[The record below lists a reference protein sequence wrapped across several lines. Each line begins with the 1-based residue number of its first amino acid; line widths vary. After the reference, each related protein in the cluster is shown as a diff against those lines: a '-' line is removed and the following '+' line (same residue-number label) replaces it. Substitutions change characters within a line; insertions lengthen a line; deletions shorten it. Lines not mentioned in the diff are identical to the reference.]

1 MISRDPE
8 MVSGMINNNPEKTMK
23 KVFFYIAVFAAMVSC
38 AKVETPTQEEQGS
51 KLNII
56 TATVKNDAT
65 KVAISTSDYTL
76 FDHLWQ
82 TGDQVSVIDGT
93 NKLYTLATGNGERT
107 ATFSG
112 ESALSGTTPYYA
124 IYPYDIAATLDGSTI
139 TTTFPAT
146 QTYTP
151 GSYDKAALV
160 MIGKGEDADNFGF
173 KLASSII
180 QITLTPS
187 TSYTVK
193 KVEITANG
201 GESIAGTAQVNYDDG
216 MPNVTMTDGVPT
228 VSVTFGDGLAMT
240 AGTPYTFYVALPAV
254 TLSSGVSVAVTDSDN
269 NLLLKKSSSLSLTRN
284 YVTKMP
290 ALTAVPN
297 IPNLALTNSVSAG
310 LATPQT
316 ANCYLVNA
324 AGTYAIPIDT
334 KGNSSEISLKGIT
347 SVEEEID
354 VNGQISDLVLYGKY
368 MKFVVASPATNN
380 NAVVAAKVDSDIV
393 WSWHIWTNTE
403 YTLGTGDV
411 NPNSGD
417 YTYMPLNIGA
427 ITKDGTDTYWTD
439 GCLYQWGRKDPLIL
453 GSFTSESSITS
464 ISESIKNPTKFSSI
478 WFCEATSG
486 SMDTNNT
493 IWCGTSPDLGE
504 TTVVKTIYDPSPV
517 GYSVPPAQAFENIRA
532 ENESLTYWNSTYN
545 GILWNG
551 LFIPANTINGIPGNF
566 KNWLGY
572 YCASARVGEYRTA
585 SCYYAMNAPSDKNF
599 SGYYGDKKNAMN
611 IRPIRNN

>member
-201 GESIAGTAQVNYDDG
+201 GESIAGEAEVNYNDG
-216 MPNVTMTDGVPT
+216 TPIVTMTDGVPT
-228 VSVTFGDGLAMT
+228 VTVDFGAGVVLT
-240 AGTPYTFYVALPAV
+240 AKTSYTFYVALPAV

-297 IPNLALTNSVSAG
+297 IPNLALVNSASVG

-316 ANCYLVNA
+316 ANCYVVNA
-324 AGTYAIPIDT
+324 AADASYAIPIDT
-334 KGNSSEISLKGIT
+334 KGNSSEISLKGINASELLWDDGDIIT
-347 SVEEEID
+347 NDAFRV
-354 VNGQISDLVLYGKY
+354 YGKY
-368 MKFVVASPATNN
+368 LVFKTNAN
-380 NAVVAAKVDSDIV
+380 YGNALIAAKIGSTIQ
-393 WSWHIWTNTE
+393 WSWHIWSTNYDLADTDDFT
-403 YTLGTGDV
+403 YSDKVYKFMPIHLGELPT
-411 NPNSGD
+411 PPTRGD
-417 YTYMPLNIGA
+417 YTER
-427 ITKDGTDTYWTD
+427 
-439 GCLYQWGRKDPLIL
+439 GCMYQWGRKDPITLNSYVVL
-453 GSFTSESSITS
+453 GTGNTMTETVEWSIQ
-464 ISESIKNPTKFSSI
+464 NPTAFDRSWISASSMSAHPENKAL
-478 WFCEATSG
+478 WSTDVSY
-486 SMDTNNT
+486 
-493 IWCGTSPDLGE
+493 GE
-504 TTVVKTIYDPSPV
+504 HGVEKTIYDPSPV
-517 GYSVPPAQAFENIRA
+517 GYNVMSYDDAKAFIAAVGASKTTYLPSAISGVNKVPGNHTENLYTWYVSHTALYDDNSDCYAVRSAGSSTPVINNTMNAVTLRPVR
-532 ENESLTYWNSTYN
+532 STY
-545 GILWNG
+545 
-551 LFIPANTINGIPGNF
+551 
-566 KNWLGY
+566 
-572 YCASARVGEYRTA
+572 
-585 SCYYAMNAPSDKNF
+585 
-599 SGYYGDKKNAMN
+599 
-611 IRPIRNN
+611 